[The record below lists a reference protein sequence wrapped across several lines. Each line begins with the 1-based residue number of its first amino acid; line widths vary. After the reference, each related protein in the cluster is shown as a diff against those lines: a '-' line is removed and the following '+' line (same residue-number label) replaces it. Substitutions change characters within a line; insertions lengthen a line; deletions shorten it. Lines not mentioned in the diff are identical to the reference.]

1 MKARFLQPQPPLDVR
16 RLDGRVWCYI
26 CANGVQT
33 TESVPGEDGTERMEA
48 VWEYDYN
55 EIVLEDSDAELLSKI
70 EANPEAY
77 VDYTPETEPAGTDAL
92 VQALTARIAALEA
105 AAEQQA
111 QVNAALNTLGVDTT
125 PDQITALRTLGVETE
140 E

>member
-26 CANGVQT
+26 CVNGVQT
-33 TESVPGEDGTERMEA
+33 VESVPGEDGAEHTET

-55 EIVLEDSDAELLSKI
+55 EIVLENSDAELLSKI

-77 VDYTPETEPAGTDAL
+77 VDYTPETEPTGTDAL

-125 PDQITALRTLGVETE
+125 PDQITDLRTLGVETE